1 MQMFRRLTRKGFR
14 YFRKLSLTGKV
25 ILILLFAGSSLAA
38 GFAVLV
44 FLVSAG
50 YFGPLPQDAEL
61 RSISH
66 PAAAEVYSADTVLLG
81 KYYIQDRSSV
91 PFERISP
98 AVVEALVATED
109 IRFYKHDGIDYRS
122 LARVLVKSI
131 LLQNESSGGGST
143 ITQQLAKNLYPRE
156 HHRLFSIAINKIREA
171 LIARRIERLYTKD
184 EIIALYLNTIP
195 FGDNTFGIEA
205 AAERFFSTSARDLTY
220 DQAAVLVGM
229 LKATYSY
236 NPRLFPE
243 RSLARRNVVLGQLG
257 KYGFVEETTVDSL
270 QGLPVT
276 LKYKRIT
283 HHSGLAPYFRAQ
295 IKDELIAWC
304 RKNVKKSGE
313 SYNLYTD
320 GLKIYTTIDSKLQ
333 QYAEEAVREKMKAL
347 QEEFDN
353 HWRNRE
359 PWEKKPRILQDAI
372 RRSVHYRQLKAKDL
386 SEEEIMKVMNE
397 PVPMTVFTWD
407 GERDMKL
414 SPIDSIKHYLKFLN
428 AGFLAMN
435 PRNGRVMAWVGG
447 IDHNYFQYDHV
458 RKSTKRQV
466 GSTFKPFVYASALES
481 GVRPCDY
488 TSAERTVYTNLENW
502 SPANN
507 EEDYEM
513 KYSMEGALAH
523 SVNTVSVRLL
533 EQGGIDNTVALAHR
547 AGISS
552 NIPRV
557 PSIALGTASISMI
570 EMVTAYSSFVNEGVA
585 IEPYYI
591 TVIADK
597 RDSILQRFKPP
608 KPEERAMSA
617 ENAALIVEMMKR
629 VVDEGTGAS
638 LRSRYGLTGDIA
650 GKTGT
655 TQSNADGWFIALTP
669 RLVVG
674 TWVGASDP
682 GIRFRST
689 ALGQGAHTAL
699 PIFADFYRSLARDPG
714 KRWYTRLSFQPLS
727 ADARRALDCDLFKE
741 DKTLLEKIFGKDED
755 ATTEVRTYG
764 EQKER
769 SQPAKR
775 KARKEKKEGF
785 FQRLFG
791 KKK

>member
-1 MQMFRRLTRKGFR
+1 MQKFRKLARRGIR
-14 YFRKLSLTGKV
+14 YFRKLSFPRKV
-25 ILILLFAGSSLAA
+25 ILVLFFAGSFLST
-38 GFAVLV
+38 GFAVLIL
-44 FLVSAG
+44 LVSKG
-50 YFGPLPQDAEL
+50 FFGPLPEDSEL
-61 RSISH
+61 KSIKH

-81 KYYIQDRSSV
+81 KYYIQDRSSI
-91 PFERISP
+91 PFGQISP

-109 IRFYKHDGIDYRS
+109 IRFYKHDGVDYRS

-131 LLQNESSGGGST
+131 LLQKESSGGGST

-156 HHRLFSIAINKIREA
+156 RHAIFSIAVNKIREA
-171 LIARRIERLYTKD
+171 LIARRLERLYSKD
-184 EIIALYLNTIP
+184 EIITLYLNTIP

-205 AAERFFSTSARDLTY
+205 AAERFFSTSASDLTY
-220 DQAAVLVGM
+220 DQAGVLVGM
-229 LKATYSY
+229 LKATYTY

-243 RSLARRNVVLGQLG
+243 RSLARRNVVLAQLS
-257 KYGFVEETTVDSL
+257 KYGFVEDSVSDSL
-270 QGLPVT
+270 KALPVT
-276 LKYKRIT
+276 LKYKRVT
-283 HHSGLAPYFRAQ
+283 HHSGLAPYFRAY
-295 IKDELIAWC
+295 IKDELMAWC
-304 RKNVKKSGE
+304 RKNLKKSGE
-313 SYNLYTD
+313 PYNLYTD

-333 QYAEEAVREKMKAL
+333 QYAEDAVKEKMKAL

-353 HWRNRE
+353 HWKNRE
-359 PWEKKPRILQDAI
+359 PWEGKPRILRDAI
-372 RRSVHYRQLKAKDL
+372 QRSVHYRQLKERDL
-386 SEEEIMKVMNE
+386 PEEEIMKVMNA

-407 GERDMKL
+407 GERDMNL

-435 PRNGRVMAWVGG
+435 PHNGRLMAWVGG

-458 RKSTKRQV
+458 RRSTKRQV

-502 SPANN
+502 SPANG
-507 EEDYEM
+507 EDNYEM
-513 KYSMEGALAH
+513 KYSMEGALAY

-533 EQGGIDNTVALAHR
+533 EQGGIDNTVALARR

-570 EMVTAYSSFVNEGVA
+570 EMVTGYSSFVNEGVA
-585 IEPYYI
+585 VEPYYI
-591 TVIADK
+591 TVITDK
-597 RDSILQRFKPP
+597 RDSVLERFKPP
-608 KPEERAMSA
+608 KPDDRAMSA
-617 ENAALIVEMMKR
+617 ESASLIVEMLKR
-629 VVDEGTGAS
+629 VVNEGTGSS
-638 LRSRYGLTGDIA
+638 LRTRYGITGDIA

-669 RLVVG
+669 RLAVG
-674 TWVGASDP
+674 AWVGAYDP

-699 PIFADFYRSLARDPG
+699 PIFADFYRSLVRDPG
-714 KRWYTRLSFQPLS
+714 KRWYTALKFPPLS
-727 ADARRALDCDLFKE
+727 GSTQRELDCDLFKE
-741 DKTLLEKIFGKDED
+741 DSNFLEKIFGKEEEK
-755 ATTEVRTYG
+755 TEVRAYG
-764 EQKER
+764 EEK
-769 SQPAKR
+769 QPRNQPVRR
-775 KARKEKKEGF
+775 KAKKEKKDGF

-791 KKK
+791 KKR